1 MSQTFEI
8 SLPTELSGIKLKQ
21 YQKYIKTVQTDPDKQ
36 PTEQEIEFANL
47 KLLECFCG
55 LSLKEAHKLPMT
67 EFTGILRHIS
77 ELFKE
82 KTPLQRM
89 FTMTDKNG
97 KTIEFGFIP
106 KLDDISMGEFIDL
119 DKYISDWQQMHKA
132 MAVLYRPV
140 KHKKGDLYL
149 IEDYE
154 GTDKYSDIMLDS
166 PVNAAIGATVFFLQ
180 FRERVVKSYDT
191 LFGEVSGTGIGL
203 SASFGNKWGWYQS
216 VYALANGNVKEFE
229 KVTKLP
235 LFQCL
240 TWLEFEK
247 EKVELENK
255 MIKQNTK

>member
-21 YQKYIKTVQTDPDKQ
+21 YQRYIKTVQTDPDKQ

-132 MAVLYRPV
+132 MAVLYRPI
-140 KHKKGDLYL
+140 KYKKGDLYL
-149 IEDYE
+149 IENYE
-154 GTDKYSDIMLDS
+154 GTDKYSEIMLDS
-166 PVNAAIGATVFFLQ
+166 PVNAAIGATVFFYNLGKELSKVMIHSLEKYLEQESDSLQ
-180 FRERVVKSYDT
+180 
-191 LFGEVSGTGIGL
+191 VSEINGDGI
-203 SASFGNKWGWYQS
+203 NQS
-216 VYALANGNVKEFE
+216 MHLLTEMSKNLKKLQSSPYFNV
-229 KVTKLP
+229 
-235 LFQCL
+235 
-240 TWLEFEK
+240 
-247 EKVELENK
+247 
-255 MIKQNTK
+255 